1 MWETFPNYSL
11 TNSHVVSLW
20 EMGQTGNLSPL
31 LKDFEMPA
39 LQTNFPDSIAVSPVS
54 NLSFVLI
61 ILALLCKVYLN
72 LVGEAII
79 SFPHTILNHN
89 SIFETGHSGMF
100 IRKDDGN
107 E

>member
-1 MWETFPNYSL
+1 
-11 TNSHVVSLW
+11 
-20 EMGQTGNLSPL
+20 MGQTGNLSPL
-31 LKDFEMPA
+31 LKVFDIPA
-39 LQTNFPDSIAVSPVS
+39 VQTYFPDSIADSPVS

-72 LVGEAII
+72 SVNEAII

-89 SIFETGHSGMF
+89 SLFETGYSGMY
-100 IRKDDGN
+100 IRKVDGN